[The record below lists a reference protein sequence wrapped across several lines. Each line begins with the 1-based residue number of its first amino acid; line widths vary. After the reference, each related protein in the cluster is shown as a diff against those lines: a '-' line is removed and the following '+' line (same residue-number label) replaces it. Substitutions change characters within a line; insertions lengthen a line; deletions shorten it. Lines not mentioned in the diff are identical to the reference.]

1 MKAHLYH
8 AAAIVL
14 LAATVWLVYHAKTK
28 LEAVDTIVGRLVT
41 LDKLAYH
48 PDSHSQQRHLDT
60 MDADEYRE
68 ALDKLKMSQVAAGEM
83 FEVGSRTSRRWA
95 LGEARIPRAV
105 AMVLNLMV
113 KKRLKVEVPVIN
125 NDAYRVWTFS
135 AVAKE

>member
-1 MKAHLYH
+1 
-8 AAAIVL
+8 
-14 LAATVWLVYHAKTK
+14 
-28 LEAVDTIVGRLVT
+28 
-41 LDKLAYH
+41 
-48 PDSHSQQRHLDT
+48 

-113 KKRLKVEVPVIN
+113 KKRLRVEVPVINN